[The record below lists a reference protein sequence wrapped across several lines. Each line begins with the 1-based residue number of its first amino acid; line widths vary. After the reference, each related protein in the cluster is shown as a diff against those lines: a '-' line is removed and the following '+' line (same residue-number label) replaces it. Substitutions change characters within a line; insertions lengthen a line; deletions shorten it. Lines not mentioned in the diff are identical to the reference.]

1 MSARSRRAEG
11 FTLIELVLVA
21 GLITLLL
28 AISYPLLQHWTEAP
42 LRKGA
47 RQVTAVIE
55 RLHERAVMTRQL
67 HRLRLE
73 LNGDRYWAEVL
84 VRSSDDTTE
93 FVALP
98 PEHAL
103 PSGVRF
109 RDLATAQNVTMTEGE
124 VAVYFYPIG
133 RLDRVV
139 LHLEQRDGLRTE
151 EEMSLLP
158 HPLTG
163 RVTVAAGYVV
173 FES

>member
-1 MSARSRRAEG
+1 MRPPRG
-11 FTLIELVLVA
+11 FTLIELVVVV
-21 GLITLLL
+21 GLLTLLL
-28 AISYPLLQHWTEAP
+28 AVSYPLLQHWTEAP

-47 RQVTAVIE
+47 RQVTGVIE

-73 LNGDRYWAEVL
+73 LGGDRYWAEVL
-84 VRSSDDTTE
+84 VRSSDETVE
-93 FVALP
+93 FVVLP

-109 RDLATAQNVTMTEGE
+109 RDLATSQETTVTEGE
-124 VAVYFYPIG
+124 AAVYFYPIG

-139 LHLEQRDGLRTE
+139 LHLERGAGRQAD
-151 EEMSLLP
+151 EEMSLIP

-163 RVTVAAGYVV
+163 RVGAAEGYVA